1 MSTEMLKIADKM
13 RQAHEAIEEQ
23 IYLCNTDDELLAI
36 GSVMMT
42 TAFRIYNIV
51 LGASGTR
58 RMIDY
63 HREFYSVGEE
73 EGGGTSPQDQ
83 QS

>member
-23 IYLCNTDDELLAI
+23 IYLCSTDDELLAI

-42 TAFRIYNIV
+42 TALRIYNIC
-51 LGASGTR
+51 LGAKGTLQ
-58 RMIDY
+58 MLDY
-63 HREFYSVGEE
+63 NRQFYIGDEVQD
-73 EGGGTSPQDQ
+73 GGTSSEDQ